1 MSKEAKELQSYVYVN
16 SMFKKGK
23 VISSEDTEQE
33 KVATFRLEPDAAYTT
48 VSTDRKSTV
57 NLGNYSSASFSVFC
71 SVPCP
76 VDIDQM
82 NEAYQFVSDFCE
94 AKLAEK
100 IKEVKGK
107 S

>member
-1 MSKEAKELQSYVYVN
+1 MSESKEVQSYVYVN

-23 VISSEDTEQE
+23 LVSKEESEQE
-33 KVATFRLEPDAAYTT
+33 KVATFKLDPDAAYTT

-76 VDIDQM
+76 MDLNQM
-82 NEAYQFVSDFCE
+82 DEAYQFVSDFCE
-94 AKLAEK
+94 SKLAQK
-100 IKEVKGK
+100 IKQVKGT
-107 S
+107 